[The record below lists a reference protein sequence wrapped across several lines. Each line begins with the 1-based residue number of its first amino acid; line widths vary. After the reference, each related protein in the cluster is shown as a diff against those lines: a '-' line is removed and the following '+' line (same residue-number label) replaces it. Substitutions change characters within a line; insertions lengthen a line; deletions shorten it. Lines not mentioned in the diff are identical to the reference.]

1 MTSKLILARRFHFHS
16 DLWKRSAKA
25 ATSAIQNSCREIY
38 YRKDITGNLFSN
50 SGSVT
55 SSAKLDFHIT
65 YKIIKNI
72 SHLQIIFSLAIK
84 ERGENR

>member
-1 MTSKLILARRFHFHS
+1 MTSKLILARRLHFHS

-55 SSAKLDFHIT
+55 SSAKLDFHIN

-72 SHLQIIFSLAIK
+72 SHLQIVFSLAIK